1 LNPTKSWETNRLIS
15 GKNAAGPNVSE
26 SSYLQ
31 AKNIVVI
38 EFKLQATINQDFA
51 ALQLKI
57 HSTVFQMGAISIC
70 PICNLIIKIIK
81 GRSYSKRLQ
90 RSKLDLDSS
99 ETKALN
105 IPIIVNHCGSFQ
117 LCPQH
122 LDNVPMSH
130 Y

>member
-1 LNPTKSWETNRLIS
+1 LNPTKPWETNRLIS

-26 SSYLQ
+26 ASYLQ

-38 EFKLQATINQDFA
+38 EFIRQATINQDFA

-57 HSTVFQMGAISIC
+57 HSTVFQMGAINIC

-90 RSKLDLDSS
+90 RSKLDPDSS
-99 ETKALN
+99 ETKTLN
-105 IPIIVNHCGSFQ
+105 IPIIVHHCRSF
-117 LCPQH
+117 LLYPQH
-122 LDNVPMSH
+122 LDSVPMSH